1 MTPQEKL
8 RKIVG
13 NNVKTARKEEGL
25 TQGYVGEALGIN
37 RKAISRIERGERLPF
52 EQIVALMVFFQVEPI
67 EFFEDWEN
75 VWEVEE

>member
-8 RKIVG
+8 RKIIG
-13 NNVKTARKEEGL
+13 NNIRSLRKEEGL
-25 TQGYVGEALGIN
+25 TQEYIAQEMGIN
-37 RKAISRIERGERLPF
+37 RRTISGIERGESASL
-52 EQIVALMVFFQVEPI
+52 ELMANVMVFFQVEPI